1 VSKVKIININTG
13 WLEMEINIEPEYTDE
28 NVTDVE
34 HKAKANG
41 LLTVRE
47 VASRLNI
54 HINTVRNWNN
64 QGILKSFRIGPRGD
78 RRFRKED
85 IDKFL
90 WK

>member
-1 VSKVKIININTG
+1 
-13 WLEMEINIEPEYTDE
+13 MEINIEPEYTDE